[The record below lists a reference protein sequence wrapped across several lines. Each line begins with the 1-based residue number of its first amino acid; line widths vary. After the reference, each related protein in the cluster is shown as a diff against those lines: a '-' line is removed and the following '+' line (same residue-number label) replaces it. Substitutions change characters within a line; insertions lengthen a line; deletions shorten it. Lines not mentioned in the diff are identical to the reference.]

1 MKSIPFLVTYLQFI
15 SIIQYSSFDYF
26 FFISKIKSIFIIWLL
41 NAWSAG
47 ENSLSRG
54 GFGSGRYSSVTNSS
68 FSSSIFLSTFFW
80 FHQCLI
86 LQREFLRKNAGQF
99 NHLVHFKVRYTFKK
113 GVEIL
118 KIKVL
123 TSTSNSAGPLILMI
137 LRRERYSKF
146 SIPVKKVGEHVHEDG
161 WKAFQDVDKDTE
173 KKEDIG

>member
-1 MKSIPFLVTYLQFI
+1 M
-15 SIIQYSSFDYF
+15 
-26 FFISKIKSIFIIWLL
+26 

-146 SIPVKKVGEHVHEDG
+146 SIPVKKVDEHVHEDG